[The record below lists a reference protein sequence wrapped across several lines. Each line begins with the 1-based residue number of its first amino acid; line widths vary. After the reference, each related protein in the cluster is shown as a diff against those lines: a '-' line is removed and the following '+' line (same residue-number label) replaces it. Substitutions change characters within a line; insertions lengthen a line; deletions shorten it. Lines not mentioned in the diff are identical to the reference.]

1 MKQSAKHSSHLRFFT
16 VLHRDGSSSIVRG
29 YDVRPHAF
37 ASVPFK
43 VDACIVHRSIN
54 GKPSWRVTDKATGGW
69 IAFDGSPDKA
79 IYSAALKL
87 ATKGEQAYREGLA
100 EAHAKREQYART
112 YQPVLRSAAA

>member
-16 VLHRDGSSSIVRG
+16 ILRSDGTTSIVRG

-43 VDACIVHRSIN
+43 VDACIVHRAVD
-54 GKPSWRVTDKATGGW
+54 GRQPSWRVTDKATGAW

-79 IYSAALKL
+79 VYAAALFL
-87 ATKGEQAYREGLA
+87 ATKGEQAYREALA
-100 EAHAKREQYART
+100 SAVAVRKAY
-112 YQPVLRSAAA
+112 VLRSPDALAA